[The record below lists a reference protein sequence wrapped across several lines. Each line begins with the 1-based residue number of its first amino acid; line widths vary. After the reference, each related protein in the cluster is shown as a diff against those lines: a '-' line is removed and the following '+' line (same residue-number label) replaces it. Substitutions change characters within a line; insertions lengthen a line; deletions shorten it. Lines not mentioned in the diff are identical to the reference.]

1 MVDNDTV
8 VTVPPLHH
16 MVVTAMLTV
25 PLSDPA
31 LQEAQSTLESTLRGL
46 EKSGLLTFTPSGLG
60 LAVAWGLPYF
70 DALPPAVSE
79 AWLPVDLVTSNETG
93 QTTLA
98 ILNAITFASDPPGT
112 ILEQNDVAFV
122 MASDYLEHI
131 KTAFDTVFN
140 GPVGELMSITSIRRG
155 FVDGAAMGSG
165 RRSLTKTMALE
176 ADIPGAKAIP
186 DSAELFLGFT
196 STQRAALGP
205 SVIANFEALPGVT
218 DQWPNGY
225 FSHGTTMHLSH
236 LFEDLETWYGE
247 TPRSNGR
254 VSPSDLR
261 WRRKV
266 TSQTITLPEGR
277 GHVASLAKVESE
289 FSRYGFIGHSSS
301 MQPLSRLSGPVT
313 DNYGTTFPAGT
324 AMSPSAPTSTRSTT
338 RSPTAPI
345 TAVDHMVS
353 NPAAGLHFVVFM
365 PTSTSFDA
373 MRQAMDGQYGSDTP
387 LRARNRARPVQPSPP
402 DHAPA
407 ELPGAPTPAPI
418 VSPGR
423 IPQLRRRATR
433 PRVGRNRGCQSKTC
447 RSSVS
452 SASPGGTRCSPRSEH
467 RAESGDIDEPA
478 PLLHLRTSRVYRA
491 LAVAALVS
499 AAACAVVRLSGRG
512 AAGADGHLDGLSA
525 GTTVGPV
532 VDRTSGNRG
541 ERQGY
546 LRQRDRRRCHGNGD
560 L

>member
-1 MVDNDTV
+1 MGLSRRQFIKHAAAAGLIAASPYDRIDHLIDAARRRTPSPRTSPSHQHLPLEQHLFSDLSRVVDNDTV

-31 LQEAQSTLESTLRGL
+31 LQEAQSTLESTLHGL

-70 DALPPAVSE
+70 DALPPALSE

-98 ILNAITFASDPPGT
+98 IVNAITFASDPPGT

-186 DSAELFLGFT
+186 ESAELFLGFT

-218 DQWPNGY
+218 NQWPNGY
-225 FSHGTTMHLSH
+225 FSNGTTMHLSH
-236 LFEDLETWYGE
+236 LFEDLEAWYGASTQQRAGFAFRPQVE
-247 TPRSNGR
+247 AR
-254 VSPSDLR
+254 
-261 WRRKV
+261 V

-277 GHVASLAKVESE
+277 GRVASLAKVESE
-289 FSRYGFIGHSSS
+289 FNRYGFIGHSSS

-324 AMSPSAPTSTRSTT
+324 AVSQRADFNTLDNPFAYSSD
-338 RSPTAPI
+338 
-345 TAVDHMVS
+345 TAVDHVVA

-373 MRQAMDGQYGSDTP
+373 MRQAMDGQYGSNPPFGPGTVHGPFNQVLQTTHRQNFLVPPRLHRSFP
-387 LRARNRARPVQPSPP
+387 L
-402 DHAPA
+402 A
-407 ELPGAPTPAPI
+407 EFLG
-418 VSPGR
+418 
-423 IPQLRRRATR
+423 
-433 PRVGRNRGCQSKTC
+433 
-447 RSSVS
+447 
-452 SASPGGTRCSPRSEH
+452 
-467 RAESGDIDEPA
+467 
-478 PLLHLRTSRVYRA
+478 
-491 LAVAALVS
+491 
-499 AAACAVVRLSGRG
+499 
-512 AAGADGHLDGLSA
+512 
-525 GTTVGPV
+525 
-532 VDRTSGNRG
+532 
-541 ERQGY
+541 
-546 LRQRDRRRCHGNGD
+546 
-560 L
+560 